1 MSNYVYNLVFS
12 VAVFTCRP
20 DGYETH
26 KALDAVRAV
35 SVWKKSFKVSRC
47 EINSFQLIFLS
58 LGISGTQYR
67 RWKILIKKLGM

>member
-1 MSNYVYNLVFS
+1 MYLKSNYVYNLVFS

-35 SVWKKSFKVSRC
+35 SVWKKSF
-47 EINSFQLIFLS
+47 INSFQLIFLS

-67 RWKILIKKLGM
+67 RWKILIEKLGM